1 MPGATLDAAPPLPDA
16 VKSAMGPP
24 TGGPDIGKMMAK
36 GPGMPGPDGGS
47 AQGNLKVQIDTIKK
61 VLDSIIG
68 SATAGKTFFSRAA
81 QMLDQGLAAES
92 SKGPGTPP
100 VKGPDQGAGDTGGG
114 GMASPPS
121 FPG

>member
-1 MPGATLDAAPPLPDA
+1 MPSATLDAAPPLPDA

-24 TGGPDIGKMMAK
+24 TGGFEQIGKMMSK
-36 GPGMPGPDGGS
+36 GGAPGPEGGS

-92 SKGPGTPP
+92 SKGPGTPVTKEP
-100 VKGPDQGAGDTGGG
+100 QAGDAGA

>member
-1 MPGATLDAAPPLPDA
+1 MPSATLDAAPPLPDA

-24 TGGPDIGKMMAK
+24 TGGFEQIGKMMSK
-36 GPGMPGPDGGS
+36 GGAPAGPEGAS

-68 SATAGKTFFSRAA
+68 SAGPGKTFFSRAA

-92 SKGPGTPP
+92 SKGPGTSAT
-100 VKGPDQGAGDTGGG
+100 KGPDQAGDTGGG

>member
-1 MPGATLDAAPPLPDA
+1 MPTASLDAAPPLPDA

-24 TGGPDIGKMMAK
+24 TGGGGFEQIGKMMSK
-36 GPGMPGPDGGS
+36 GGAPGPEGGS

-92 SKGPGTPP
+92 SKGPGTPATKEP
-100 VKGPDQGAGDTGGG
+100 TGGDTGGPS

-121 FPG
+121 FP